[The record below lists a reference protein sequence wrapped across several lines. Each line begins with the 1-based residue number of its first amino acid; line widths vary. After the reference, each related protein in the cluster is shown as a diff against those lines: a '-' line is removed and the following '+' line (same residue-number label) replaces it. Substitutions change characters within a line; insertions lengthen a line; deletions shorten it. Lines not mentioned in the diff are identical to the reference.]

1 MYVCTITIILGLA
14 LNFKSS
20 LSVKYKDEHE
30 HNGQYQNYCSNFTLD
45 NLDRETNPN
54 LIIQ

>member
-1 MYVCTITIILGLA
+1 MYVCTIIIILGLA

-30 HNGQYQNYCSNFTLD
+30 HNGQYQNYC
-45 NLDRETNPN
+45 
-54 LIIQ
+54 